1 MANAFKNT
9 TKVTKYAVIDFENSL
24 EMAACCDRQAEKE
37 FRKVGQPIKVR
48 RPVRFE
54 TESGATISS
63 STDIEEGTIDV
74 TLDQRH
80 HVSFA
85 VSSQDMTLEIDEF
98 RSRYVTPAM
107 EELAQ
112 LVETTIGQSYT
123 NIYNFVGTPGTTPA
137 SFLAVANAKKLLDE
151 TGVPMKLMKDAF
163 YDSEA
168 IINLADALK
177 GVFPESI
184 SRKAIENAMIKRLA
198 DFRIYQNQSLPMHT
212 VGVATGTPLVNGAS
226 QNTTYLLSKDTWTQ
240 SLVTDGWTNSQTG
253 ILKAGDVFTIAGVN
267 AVNQRTRASTGNL
280 QTFVVTADA
289 DSGASTGPAT
299 LTISPPIITSGPYQ
313 TVDAAPADDAAIT
326 VKTGTGGS
334 QYRQNLAFN
343 RNAITLATAPLD
355 VPPGS
360 VESSQATHKNVS
372 IRTVIFYDGTTD
384 ITTWRFDVLFGVKV
398 QNPGFAVRTTG

>member
-37 FRKVGQPIKVR
+37 FRKVGQTIKVR

>member
-9 TKVTKYAVIDFENSL
+9 TKVTNYAVIDFENAL

-37 FRKVGQPIKVR
+37 FRKVGQTIKVR

-63 STDIEEGTIDV
+63 VTDIEEGTIDV

-112 LVETTIGQSYT
+112 LVETTIGGAYT
-123 NIYNFVGTPGTTPA
+123 SIYNFVGTPGTTPA
-137 SFLAVANAKKLLDE
+137 TFLAVANAKKLLDE

-163 YDSEA
+163 YDSNA

-212 VGVATGTPLVNGAS
+212 VGIATGTPLVNGAA

-240 SLVTDGWTNSQTG
+240 TLATDGWTNSQTG

-267 AVNQRTRASTGNL
+267 AINQRTRASTGNL

-289 DSGASTGPAT
+289 NSGASTGPAS

-313 TVDAAPADDAAIT
+313 TVDAAPADDAAIV

-334 QYRQNLAFN
+334 SYRQNLAFN

-384 ITTWRFDVLFGVKV
+384 VTTWRFDVLFGVKV

>member
-24 EMAACCDRQAEKE
+24 EMAACCDRQADKE
-37 FRKVGQPIKVR
+37 FRKVGDTIKVR

-63 STDIEEGTIDV
+63 VTDIEEGTIDV
-74 TLDQRH
+74 ALDDRH
-80 HVSFA
+80 HVSFS

-98 RSRYVTPAM
+98 RARYVTPAM

-112 LVETTIGQSYT
+112 KVETTIGESYT

-198 DFRIYQNQSLPMHT
+198 DFKIYQNQSLPMHT
-212 VGVATGTPLVNGAS
+212 VGVATGTPLVNGAA

-240 SLVTDGWTNSQTG
+240 TLATDGWTNSQTG

-289 DSGASTGPAT
+289 DSGASTGPAS

-313 TVDAAPADDAAIT
+313 TVDAAPADDAVIT

-334 QYRQNLAFN
+334 SYRQNLAFN
-343 RNAITLATAPLD
+343 KNAITLATAPLD

-372 IRTVIFYDGTTD
+372 IRTVIFYNGTTD
-384 ITTWRFDVLFGVKV
+384 VTTWRFDVLFGVKV

>member
-9 TKVTKYAVIDFENSL
+9 TLVTRYAVIDFENAL
-24 EMAACCDRQAEKE
+24 QMAGRVDRQAEKE
-37 FRKVGQPIKVR
+37 FRKVGQTIKVR

-80 HVSFA
+80 HVSFT
-85 VSSQDMTLEIDEF
+85 VDSDDMTLEVDDF
-98 RSRYVTPAM
+98 RERYVRPAM

-112 LVETTIGQSYT
+112 NVENELADSYKR
-123 NIYNFVGTPGTTPA
+123 IYNFVGTPGTTPA

-151 TGVPMKLMKDAF
+151 TGVPTSLPKDAF
-163 YDSEA
+163 YDPEA
-168 IINLADALK
+168 IVNLADALK
-177 GVFPESI
+177 GVFPDSI
-184 SRKAIENAMIKRLA
+184 SRRAIENAMIKRIG
-198 DFRIYQNQSLPMHT
+198 DFTIYQNNSLKNHT

-226 QNTTYLLSKDTWTQ
+226 QNVTYAASKDTWTQ
-240 SLVTDGWTNSQTG
+240 SLVTDGWTNSTTG
-253 ILKAGDVFTIAGVN
+253 ILLEGDVFTIAGVN
-267 AVNQRTRASTGNL
+267 SINQRTRADTGNL

-313 TVDAAPADDAAIT
+313 TVTAAPADNAAIT
-326 VKTGTGGS
+326 VKTGTGGTTH
-334 QYRQNLAFN
+334 RQNLAFAK
-343 RNAITLATAPLD
+343 NAITLATAPLD
-355 VPPGS
+355 MPPGS
-360 VESSQATHKNVS
+360 VEASQATHKGVS
-372 IRTVIFYDGTTD
+372 IRTVVFYNGTTD
-384 ITTWRFDVLFGVKV
+384 VSTWRFDILYGVKV

>member
-9 TKVTKYAVIDFENSL
+9 TKVTKYAVIDFENAL
-24 EMAACCDRQAEKE
+24 EMAACVDRQAEKE
-37 FRKVGQPIKVR
+37 FRKVGQTIKVR
-48 RPVRFE
+48 RPVRFQ
-54 TESGATISS
+54 TESGSTISS
-63 STDIEEGTIDV
+63 KTDIEEGTIDV
-74 TLDQRH
+74 TLDERH
-80 HVSFA
+80 HVSFE
-85 VSSQDMTLEIDEF
+85 VGSQDMTLEVEEF
-98 RSRYVTPAM
+98 RTRYVTPAM

-112 LVETTIGQSYT
+112 LVETKLGESYK

-137 SFLAVANAKKLLDE
+137 TFLAVATAKKLLDE
-151 TGVPMKLMKDAF
+151 TGVPLKAKKDAF

-177 GVFPESI
+177 GVFPSTI
-184 SRKAIENAMIKRLA
+184 SQRAIENAMVKRLA
-198 DFRIYQNQSLPMHT
+198 DFTIYQNQSLAMHT
-212 VGVATGTPLVNGAS
+212 VGTHGGTPLVNGAS
-226 QNTTYLLSKDTWTQ
+226 QNVAYSASKDTWTQ
-240 SLVTDGWTNSQTG
+240 SLITDGWDNSVTG
-253 ILKAGDVFTIAGVN
+253 ILNAGDVFTIAGVN

-313 TVDAAPADDAAIT
+313 TVDAAPADNAAIT
-326 VKTGTGGS
+326 VKTGTADA
-334 QYRQNLAFN
+334 QYRQNLAFH

-355 VPPGS
+355 MPPGS

-372 IRTVIFYDGTTD
+372 IRTVIYYDGDTD